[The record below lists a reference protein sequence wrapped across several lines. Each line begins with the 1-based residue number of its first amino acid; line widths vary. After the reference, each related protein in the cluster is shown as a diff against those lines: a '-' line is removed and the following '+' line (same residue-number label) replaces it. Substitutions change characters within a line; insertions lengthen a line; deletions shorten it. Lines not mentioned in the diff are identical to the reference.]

1 MAKIHPFKAI
11 RPTRDKVHLVASR
24 PYYTYKSIVLKAKLQ
39 DNPYTF
45 MHIITPDFDKED
57 KTKPNS
63 NERFERIAD
72 RYREFLDKGI
82 LIQDQV
88 PSLYIYRQ
96 SKADR
101 VFSGVI
107 CGASVNEYKEDH
119 IKKHEATLTAREAMF
134 TNYLDIVGYN
144 AEPVLLAHPDSV
156 EIDELIEKVTVIR
169 PEYEFSTTDL
179 IKHELWC
186 LNPQESASIIKAFE
200 KIDNLYIA
208 DGHHRTASSVGL
220 YDHREQK
227 KHKHYP
233 NEAYFLSYIIGESKL
248 QIFEFN
254 RLIRGLNGHS
264 IVEFVNLLSKNFV
277 VKKLEK
283 QSKPKDEH
291 KITMYLDKSWYELT
305 CLSEIIDQSHPVK
318 CLDAE
323 ILTDYILTPLLGI
336 ENLKTNENISFIS
349 GIEPLKKIEKSV
361 DKGEYSVAFI
371 LYPVTMNQVKKV
383 ADNQMIM
390 PPKSTWVEPKL
401 RSGLTIYN
409 INE

>member
-63 NERFERIAD
+63 NERFERIAE
-72 RYREFLDKGI
+72 RYSEFREKGI
-82 LIQDQV
+82 LIQDEI
-88 PSLYIYRQ
+88 PTLYIYRQ
-96 SKADR
+96 TKADHE
-101 VFSGVI
+101 FTGI
-107 CGASVNEYKEDH
+107 IGGASVKEYKTDH

-134 TNYLDIVGYN
+134 TNYLDIVGCN
-144 AEPVLLAHPDSV
+144 AEPVLLAHPDSP
-156 EIDELIEKVTVIR
+156 EIDALINKATRVR

-186 LNPQESASIIKAFE
+186 LNPEETSAFIEAFE
-200 KIDNLYIA
+200 KIDDLYIA

-220 YDHREQK
+220 YDLREK
-227 KHKHYP
+227 KNHTHFP
-233 NEAYFLSYIIGESKL
+233 NEEFFLSYIIGESKL

-254 RLIRGLNGHS
+254 RVAKGLNGHT
-264 IVEFVNLLSKNFV
+264 VESFLKSLSNHFEI
-277 VKKLEK
+277 KKLDK
-283 QSKPKDEH
+283 RSKPLSEH
-291 KITMYLDKSWYELT
+291 KITMYLDQSWYELT
-305 CLSEIIDQSHPVK
+305 CQSEIIKENHPVK
-318 CLDAE
+318 SLDAE
-323 ILTDYILTPLLGI
+323 ILTEYILTPVLGI
-336 ENLKTNENISFIS
+336 ENLKTDQNISFIS
-349 GIEPLKKIEKSV
+349 GIEPLKKIEKIV
-361 DKGEYSVAFI
+361 DKGENSVAFI
-371 LYPVTMNQVKKV
+371 LYPVSMKQVKKV